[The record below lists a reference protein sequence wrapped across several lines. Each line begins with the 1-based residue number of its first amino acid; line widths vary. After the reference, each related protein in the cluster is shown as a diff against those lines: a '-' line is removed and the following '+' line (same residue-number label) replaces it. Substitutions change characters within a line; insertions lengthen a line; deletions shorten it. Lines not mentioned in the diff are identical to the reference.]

1 MLTIQQRK
9 SKLECTRA
17 QPASLCTDLGPP
29 DGCERGRAPAAAAAP
44 CPGAPDGAAES
55 CKLDGLL
62 VGVNDRALTFSLN
75 SLANGFSFD
84 LAAAADGVVLLS
96 LLIAL
101 PEHSPKGFSETPVSR
116 ALLCACSAQAP
127 NAHCASMTSSK
138 LVCSS
143 RRVRSS
149 AHPLLFSAYGLIAM
163 LTNLAVCC
171 VCTCIASPFTC

>member
-1 MLTIQQRK
+1 MLTTRQRR

-29 DGCERGRAPAAAAAP
+29 DGCERGKAPAAAP
-44 CPGAPDGAAES
+44 CPGPPDGAAES
-55 CKLDGLL
+55 CKFDGLL

-101 PEHSPKGFSETPVSR
+101 PEHTPKGFSETPVSR
-116 ALLCACSAQAP
+116 ALFKHQMHIVHL
-127 NAHCASMTSSK
+127 
-138 LVCSS
+138 
-143 RRVRSS
+143 
-149 AHPLLFSAYGLIAM
+149 
-163 LTNLAVCC
+163 
-171 VCTCIASPFTC
+171 